1 MRKQGEGNDWFF
13 VGHCSDFAFTSCEV
27 WCLEPGATYDVR
39 VQLASTIP
47 ELMIY
52 DIFLSVVRVPYI
64 RAGMP
69 EDLTVLEPTS
79 SSLLIS
85 WNASSQQGNCTF
97 RAWQVE
103 IRDPSGAWTKDP
115 PACTSLSS
123 FDETSCTIINL
134 PCQTAHIIQV
144 RQLCWND
151 ESTSE
156 WSRPI
161 AGSTLVTIG
170 PTCLQAATLPSS
182 LAATSPDEGRLDM
195 SWTAGSQEDSQFITW
210 NVELYKTTFAGGQ
223 PDPDA
228 EQQIDGVCQGLL
240 DRTVTTCEISGLSWG
255 MYSFAVQEVSALPAT
270 SSPLSALSG
279 AAWVARIPAV
289 MPTAVVFG
297 EATQTSLQ
305 VSWTNSPLEDCI
317 FQRKVVEVAA
327 NGSDFV
333 APAGCNSIT
342 DLATTTC
349 VATGLQ
355 SWTTYTA
362 RVAVLC
368 DECSE
373 TPTAQRVPCSPED
386 GPDDRCLIPVAGGFT
401 QCFRKLAAFRASSN
415 YSSPSQ
421 PATTLPRREATPL
434 SGTVQVPTDSG
445 QRVTL
450 EWVPGVGS
458 AGSPNISSDCIFQ
471 SWLVEI
477 QIQSESVW
485 AKPEGCLDLTDPMVT
500 TCTAINLQC
509 DTAYNARVRA
519 ICTSP
524 AASSDWI
531 AFPTF
536 RTAYAGSC
544 LRPASPPLLIRNTSR
559 TATSITV
566 GFIAGSPGDCVFDR
580 FELMYRELSATT
592 WTMAPAT
599 CGSLAVRLGPSC
611 TISNLVQDTAY
622 TFSAR
627 ELCTNG
633 APLAS
638 PWGLTEEAI
647 RTDLVPAVQT
657 PSFLDPNG
665 FISPSEP
672 PTRLIVIFEVDLKL
686 GDPTTTLS
694 LCPMLLPS
702 ATPEDPGICNCGS
715 AEDCAALCLTQAN
728 MQVEL
733 VSSRVLMAQ
742 FGSLLRPLTGCPY
755 IALMEAGFLQ
765 TQLAPSG
772 PSPRTEWSF
781 IYWPPIPSG
790 TLSLFSSTVTSL
802 TVRVSWSIP
811 MTTTCGVLVGSSTM
825 QQSDPLDFTGSR
837 EFLEVRITGLTPFTQ
852 YTVICTGSAIGDPVV
867 TATVSESGLSTAPDT
882 NDRLSDII
890 VSVQAICPVV
900 TTVSNSTNISVA
912 NVSQTLVPVVAA
924 FTPVF
929 DPLVRHYQLVLDAE
943 DVRDLCSES
952 DVEALF
958 RIEVGAVTQSAFAT
972 ASVDQPVQIL
982 VQPLPD
988 ATGFLPPEV
997 PRSRFSQVR
1006 LTVEPPQQGQSLPQ
1020 DYILDVVVGVLDVRL
1035 ESAGIPALLLAD
1047 ASSSAEFVISA
1058 PRALE
1063 ASSLG
1068 LRIGPFPQLLALA
1081 GAENYT
1087 ENLLERTRYNFSAAN
1102 LVGLGSQLT
1111 IMILVQ
1117 PPPGSNFPTL
1127 EVRTIFVVSFQQPT
1141 VTSIETNMINNSVS
1155 LVQSTVITVVG
1166 THLAVPDQFTTEPL
1180 SVEIFVAGVPANCT
1194 TSDCQEPA
1202 LQALLDA
1209 GEMSLCSDLVVVS
1222 TGTCTCSMEPTAHAQ
1237 LAICLVLRTGFF
1249 AGRYCA
1255 AYGPP
1260 GSLQPGQPAV
1270 GGLSQPVQDMSS
1282 SEPFIVIV
1290 DGDLPWDN
1298 VSQGYLQVWAT
1309 PLSEVPADV
1318 SNPGSGYQ
1326 PLCSQAVR
1334 TDNNTIQCFRT
1345 QNFNIS
1351 QLGSQSNVYVQS
1363 GPDATSTNIVERA
1376 LQINQPRI
1384 FQITRSHEFEVG
1396 ALEVTIQGE
1405 HFGTEA
1411 NGNMVVQLETFG
1423 SNTQAVPDLSLAED
1437 LGQPT
1442 HFVNCQITDHQDTE
1456 VHCRVEDQSL
1466 FGAEVSG
1473 EYYNETIEVDEG
1485 RRLQEG
1491 EPLDLD
1497 RLALR
1502 LSQLPVAFS
1511 VFYELD
1517 CSILQRLN
1525 ETCGSRPQNLSALTR
1540 EWQAVRLKPCP
1551 AGERR
1556 SSYTGT
1562 DCIQCVPGKFKSGVG
1577 PALTCNTC
1585 EIGFYMGLFGA
1596 GACTVCPEHETTNI
1610 TGATSISSCDCM
1622 PGYFR
1627 TNSGADWELASNHG
1641 VCRACPAGAICEG
1654 GPMLPYSEPGYWT
1667 PDRLIFWPCFPS
1679 HACLQGDALDP
1690 NRCEE
1695 SRDPAS
1701 VRCGHCHADAFA
1713 HLSECYLC
1721 GTVDQAI
1728 SWAGPFLGVIFL
1740 VFVFLAALIRSLRS
1754 MDMDHT
1760 KIQHRML
1767 EKHSWLGRLAESDHG
1782 EFRMVIVMLTS
1793 LQTLWT
1799 VSLMPLPYTRFTKD
1813 WLWTLGSVAADMSFL
1828 RPQCAFRLS
1837 YLSKWL
1843 LQWATFFIVVV
1854 VLSLGMLAYCLHH
1867 KNRLKD
1873 VGYISPKRGLL
1884 GVVSVTMMLFLLVHL
1899 RDDLVFLSC
1908 IPCEHDKFC
1917 LAFQPVIECAVTDWE
1932 WRTMMVLSIL
1942 DLIFIIL
1949 LSVPVIAVCIYASW
1963 KWQHGKLRGLADD
1976 FSAPW
1981 YVFFSEF
1988 WVKRHRGYIQ
1998 EVREAVPEFQ
2008 KLFLTDDI
2016 AAASSREVWHRAID
2030 LILAQEAEKADAL
2043 LLRVISHMYTHSER
2057 FKMIDEDEGPAWE
2070 IIRSIRGAI
2079 RDRAT
2084 RSTAL
2089 RVRTEPSSRSG
2100 GVTSEVSADRPVQP
2114 ETEPA
2119 MVQVATDRLNP
2130 MEETAQVQRVRPD
2143 EPVAEPDEPEKLK
2156 VSDVHHVK
2164 LTLDNLLDYARWSVP
2179 GARAL
2184 KRVLSYSWTF
2194 ILLIARFVITIYA
2207 MLMRRDQSEV
2217 PLVYLL
2223 VTLTY
2228 VILGASLQPY
2238 VWAFLNDWEVAVHA
2252 LIYVFL
2258 VFVISGWSDI
2268 AGDVLVVVATMS
2280 AIVPV
2285 VLRVAV
2291 ILYGQEKEDPDED
2304 PTVTQGSATYNLE
2317 RLELSEGTSIS
2328 RASSAVAQRSTGRSI
2343 KDAGRHREHV
2353 RNYIE
2358 LVKQQKFSVVASTVV
2373 DDGQEIAPASSTQ
2386 APAEAAGAGITDGRD
2401 WGGNADSRA
2410 RSGTSDHAEGRST
2423 ADQPDPLSTYSM

>member
-1 MRKQGEGNDWFF
+1 
-13 VGHCSDFAFTSCEV
+13 
-27 WCLEPGATYDVR
+27 
-39 VQLASTIP
+39 
-47 ELMIY
+47 
-52 DIFLSVVRVPYI
+52 
-64 RAGMP
+64 
-69 EDLTVLEPTS
+69 
-79 SSLLIS
+79 
-85 WNASSQQGNCTF
+85 
-97 RAWQVE
+97 
-103 IRDPSGAWTKDP
+103 
-115 PACTSLSS
+115 
-123 FDETSCTIINL
+123 
-134 PCQTAHIIQV
+134 
-144 RQLCWND
+144 
-151 ESTSE
+151 
-156 WSRPI
+156 
-161 AGSTLVTIG
+161 
-170 PTCLQAATLPSS
+170 
-182 LAATSPDEGRLDM
+182 
-195 SWTAGSQEDSQFITW
+195 
-210 NVELYKTTFAGGQ
+210 
-223 PDPDA
+223 
-228 EQQIDGVCQGLL
+228 
-240 DRTVTTCEISGLSWG
+240 
-255 MYSFAVQEVSALPAT
+255 
-270 SSPLSALSG
+270 
-279 AAWVARIPAV
+279 
-289 MPTAVVFG
+289 
-297 EATQTSLQ
+297 
-305 VSWTNSPLEDCI
+305 
-317 FQRKVVEVAA
+317 
-327 NGSDFV
+327 
-333 APAGCNSIT
+333 
-342 DLATTTC
+342 
-349 VATGLQ
+349 
-355 SWTTYTA
+355 
-362 RVAVLC
+362 
-368 DECSE
+368 
-373 TPTAQRVPCSPED
+373 
-386 GPDDRCLIPVAGGFT
+386 
-401 QCFRKLAAFRASSN
+401 
-415 YSSPSQ
+415 
-421 PATTLPRREATPL
+421 
-434 SGTVQVPTDSG
+434 
-445 QRVTL
+445 
-450 EWVPGVGS
+450 
-458 AGSPNISSDCIFQ
+458 
-471 SWLVEI
+471 
-477 QIQSESVW
+477 
-485 AKPEGCLDLTDPMVT
+485 MVT

-509 DTAYNARVRA
+509 DTAYNARIRA

-580 FELMYRELSATT
+580 FELMYRDRPIGPRFELSATT

-627 ELCTNG
+627 ELYQQL
-633 APLAS
+633 PLF
-638 PWGLTEEAI
+638 PEEAI

-790 TLSLFSSTVTSL
+790 TLILFSSTVTSL

-882 NDRLSDII
+882 NERLSDII
-890 VSVQAICPVV
+890 VSVQD
-900 TTVSNSTNISVA
+900 TVK
-912 NVSQTLVPVVAA
+912 
-924 FTPVF
+924 
-929 DPLVRHYQLVLDAE
+929 
-943 DVRDLCSES
+943 
-952 DVEALF
+952 
-958 RIEVGAVTQSAFAT
+958 IEVGAVTQSAFAT

-1006 LTVEPPQQGQSLPQ
+1006 LTVEPPQQGTVAQGQSLPQ

-1035 ESAGIPALLLAD
+1035 DLSSQHRVLWRLLASGF
-1047 ASSSAEFVISA
+1047 ASDHAPEALTISVDC
-1058 PRALE
+1058 
-1063 ASSLG
+1063 G
-1068 LRIGPFPQLLALA
+1068 LDKVCLCHG
-1081 GAENYT
+1081 
-1087 ENLLERTRYNFSAAN
+1087 RTRYNFSAAN

-1141 VTSIETNMINNSVS
+1141 VTSIDARWDGS
-1155 LVQSTVITVVG
+1155 LRLFFLTLG
-1166 THLAVPDQFTTEPL
+1166 MLTHLAVPDQFTTEPL

-1298 VSQGYLQVWAT
+1298 VSQGYLQAGFVSVWAT

-1442 HFVNCQITDHQDTE
+1442 HFVNCQITDHQEFQVDAGQQFQHCE
-1456 VHCRVEDQSL
+1456 VTPPPAPAPLTSNRT
-1466 FGAEVSG
+1466 AYR

-1679 HACLQGDALDP
+1679 HACLQDP

-1799 VSLMPLPYTRFTKD
+1799 VSLMPLPYTRRFAAEPGAGVETIVSKHVRMRFTKD

-1908 IPCEHDKFC
+1908 IPCEHDKF
-1917 LAFQPVIECAVTDWE
+1917 
-1932 WRTMMVLSIL
+1932 
-1942 DLIFIIL
+1942 
-1949 LSVPVIAVCIYASW
+1949 
-1963 KWQHGKLRGLADD
+1963 
-1976 FSAPW
+1976 
-1981 YVFFSEF
+1981 
-1988 WVKRHRGYIQ
+1988 
-1998 EVREAVPEFQ
+1998 
-2008 KLFLTDDI
+2008 
-2016 AAASSREVWHRAID
+2016 
-2030 LILAQEAEKADAL
+2030 
-2043 LLRVISHMYTHSER
+2043 
-2057 FKMIDEDEGPAWE
+2057 
-2070 IIRSIRGAI
+2070 
-2079 RDRAT
+2079 
-2084 RSTAL
+2084 
-2089 RVRTEPSSRSG
+2089 
-2100 GVTSEVSADRPVQP
+2100 
-2114 ETEPA
+2114 
-2119 MVQVATDRLNP
+2119 
-2130 MEETAQVQRVRPD
+2130 
-2143 EPVAEPDEPEKLK
+2143 
-2156 VSDVHHVK
+2156 
-2164 LTLDNLLDYARWSVP
+2164 
-2179 GARAL
+2179 
-2184 KRVLSYSWTF
+2184 
-2194 ILLIARFVITIYA
+2194 
-2207 MLMRRDQSEV
+2207 
-2217 PLVYLL
+2217 
-2223 VTLTY
+2223 
-2228 VILGASLQPY
+2228 
-2238 VWAFLNDWEVAVHA
+2238 
-2252 LIYVFL
+2252 
-2258 VFVISGWSDI
+2258 
-2268 AGDVLVVVATMS
+2268 
-2280 AIVPV
+2280 
-2285 VLRVAV
+2285 
-2291 ILYGQEKEDPDED
+2291 
-2304 PTVTQGSATYNLE
+2304 
-2317 RLELSEGTSIS
+2317 
-2328 RASSAVAQRSTGRSI
+2328 
-2343 KDAGRHREHV
+2343 
-2353 RNYIE
+2353 
-2358 LVKQQKFSVVASTVV
+2358 
-2373 DDGQEIAPASSTQ
+2373 
-2386 APAEAAGAGITDGRD
+2386 
-2401 WGGNADSRA
+2401 
-2410 RSGTSDHAEGRST
+2410 
-2423 ADQPDPLSTYSM
+2423 